1 MNDPVRLLM
10 FGNLPPPYGGLP
22 SFLQFALPILVSG
35 GYSPVLLV
43 REREDYSRWFTRGVS
58 VVRLPY
64 GPVETEESVAEL
76 RRTLTHAQMQD
87 ALEIAASA
95 PNIADST
102 RYLADLGMA
111 MRVAEAHSI
120 ELIHT
125 FHVYH
130 RSVVARAVS
139 HLLGIPAIL
148 SIFGEVV
155 AEYYPLPHM
164 WPQVRALTSGFSA
177 ITAPSQH
184 CGSGPR
190 LLGLHDPA
198 VQVVPYG
205 VDTEFFRP
213 VSPASV
219 LAGNNLED
227 RRVILFQG
235 RLSQEKGPQTLIA
248 ALPSILHAI
257 DNAFVLFV
265 GPDEGPHLEGPT
277 GFVDVLRKMARDL
290 GVESNIGF
298 TGGVPFAD
306 LPAYYSAASVLAFP
320 STSPKECMG
329 LALKQAMACGIPVVA
344 ARAGGAC
351 EAVEDGVT
359 GICCEPNDPG
369 ALAGAIVEVL
379 SGSAGSEMGRRGRE
393 RALKFFTQEQTVA
406 VTTKIYMNA
415 MSAAGRR
422 RTT

>member
-10 FGNLPPPYGGLP
+10 FGNVPPPYGGLP
-22 SFLQFALPILVSG
+22 SFLEFALPMLVAE
-35 GYSPVLLV
+35 GYAPVLLV
-43 REREDYSRWFTRGVS
+43 REREDYSAWLGRGVS

-64 GPVETEESVAEL
+64 GSIEARESEAEL
-76 RRTLTHAQMQD
+76 RNKLKPSQLQD
-87 ALEIAASA
+87 ALEIAASV
-95 PNIADST
+95 PDIVDPT
-102 RYLADLGMA
+102 RYLADLGVA

-120 ELIHT
+120 ELVHT

-155 AEYYPLPHM
+155 AEYYPQPHM
-164 WPQVRALTSGFSA
+164 WPQVRSLTSGFSA

-184 CGSGPR
+184 CGSGPT
-190 LLGLHDPA
+190 LLGLDDPA

-205 VDTEFFRP
+205 VDTQFFRP
-213 VSPASV
+213 VNPASV
-219 LAGNNLED
+219 VAGNGLQG
-227 RRVILFQG
+227 RQVILFQG
-235 RLSQEKGPQTLIA
+235 RLSQEKGPQTLIE
-248 ALPSILHAI
+248 ALPSILRSV
-257 DNAFVLFV
+257 DDAFVLFV

-277 GFVDVLRKMARDL
+277 GFVDVLRAQACDL
-290 GVESNIGF
+290 GVDSHVAF
-298 TGGVPFAD
+298 TGGVPFSD

-359 GICCEPNDPG
+359 GICCEPNDPD
-369 ALAGAIVEVL
+369 ALAEAIVEVL
-379 SGSAGSEMGRRGRE
+379 SGRAGSEMGQRGRD
-393 RALKFFTQEQTVA
+393 RALRFYTQEQTVA
-406 VTTKIYMNA
+406 VTTKIYRDA
-415 MSAAGRR
+415 LSAAGRP